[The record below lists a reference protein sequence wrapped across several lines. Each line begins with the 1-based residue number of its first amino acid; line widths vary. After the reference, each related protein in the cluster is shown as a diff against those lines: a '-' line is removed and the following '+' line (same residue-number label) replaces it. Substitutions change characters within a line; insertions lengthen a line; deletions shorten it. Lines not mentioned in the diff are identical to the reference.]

1 METLPH
7 PGAARTA
14 EKFLQSIFITSSV
27 PEPQQK
33 IQLLAE
39 KIIKIMKKRFLS
51 LQDEFYALIDRIF

>member
-33 IQLLAE
+33 IQLLAA
-39 KIIKIMKKRFLS
+39 KIIKIMTKT
-51 LQDEFYALIDRIF
+51 IFTLAR

>member
-39 KIIKIMKKRFLS
+39 KIIKIMTKT
-51 LQDEFYALIDRIF
+51 IFTLAR

>member
-1 METLPH
+1 METLPR

-14 EKFLQSIFITSSV
+14 EKFLQPIFITSSV

-39 KIIKIMKKRFLS
+39 KIIKIMKK
-51 LQDEFYALIDRIF
+51 IIFTFAR